1 MFVWSAHKFLRTAF
15 EPNASHLHSLLLDI
29 TQNYSRYDP
38 VAKSARQKT
47 LSMYTGEHFMTRYL
61 SFLGQLQPQRD
72 QNHTPPL
79 ARISV
84 WISWRLRSPSFLP
97 HSSPSISSFFS
108 CFYGCR
114 EKPALPFSQLKI
126 VRVLQNSCLPGVS
139 LAFSV
144 RFWRKNSSNVQ
155 NLPVKSGVVR
165 IWIIS
170 FAGKFPS
177 RFEVWKD
184 EMDIMIQV
192 YRWAWFQRRWQH
204 NDQGFHP
211 RLLGTRKRQKIN
223 SLYSARIV
231 VSEMFSTQQPSCH
244 RWCYHS
250 VTAHNSVI
258 SLFSAPLWQCVT
270 CRGSQWHV
278 EKLFAQQWK
287 IDDNANFFSL
297 IKDLFG
303 SFWVN

>member
-144 RFWRKNSSNVQ
+144 RFWRKKQFKRTKFACEIRSCKDMNYIFCWKVPFEIWSLERWNGYYDSS
-155 NLPVKSGVVR
+155 
-165 IWIIS
+165 
-170 FAGKFPS
+170 
-177 RFEVWKD
+177 
-184 EMDIMIQV
+184 
-192 YRWAWFQRRWQH
+192 
-204 NDQGFHP
+204 
-211 RLLGTRKRQKIN
+211 
-223 SLYSARIV
+223 
-231 VSEMFSTQQPSCH
+231 
-244 RWCYHS
+244 
-250 VTAHNSVI
+250 I
-258 SLFSAPLWQCVT
+258 SLSMISTPMAA
-270 CRGSQWHV
+270 QWSG
-278 EKLFAQQWK
+278 
-287 IDDNANFFSL
+287 ISSTSS
-297 IKDLFG
+297 G
-303 SFWVN
+303 Y